1 MDEQTRERW
10 INAILSS
17 GPHLIRALTAFAG
30 AFKEKPV
37 RGVGGAGGAG
47 KPVTGGGGKKGEL

>member
-37 RGVGGAGGAG
+37 RGVRDGAGGGVG
-47 KPVTGGGGKKGEL
+47 KPVTKERA